1 MVEFLVSRGAIVNP
15 LDKHGIQPLILACYN
30 HFAGEEII
38 DILIHAGAEPTPNIL
53 TTAFRNDV
61 FILMAQVDDPTLWRH
76 VSGEIGHTPHAITNE
91 TLLHVAA
98 RTNKAFAVE
107 SLMKRFVNPHI
118 INESQQRAVDLV
130 TDRFILAKLY
140 RYTVFQRT

>member
-1 MVEFLVSRGAIVNP
+1 M
-15 LDKHGIQPLILACYN
+15 ACYS

-53 TTAFRNDV
+53 TTEFRNDV
-61 FILMAQVDDPTLWRH
+61 FNVMAQVDDPTLWSH
-76 VSGEIGHTPHAITNE
+76 VSTEIGHTRHPITNE
-91 TLLHVAA
+91 TLRHVAA
-98 RTNKAFAVE
+98 RTNKAYAVL

-130 TDRFILAKLY
+130 TD
-140 RYTVFQRT
+140 